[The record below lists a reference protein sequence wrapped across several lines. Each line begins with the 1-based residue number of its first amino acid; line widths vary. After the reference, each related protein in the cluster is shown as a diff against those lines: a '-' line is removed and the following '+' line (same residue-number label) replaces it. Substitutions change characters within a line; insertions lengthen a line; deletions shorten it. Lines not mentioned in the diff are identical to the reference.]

1 MSCYNRSPALLQRS
15 RACIAIYSVTD
26 GTFQR
31 WLVYLFV
38 ETKDSGMAYGS
49 DDRGYGGGGGGGR

>member
-1 MSCYNRSPALLQRS
+1 MRLYCYIIPAP
-15 RACIAIYSVTD
+15 D